1 MSYTGE
7 GETQTIM
14 VITAHHYPKSGPG
27 RGGRGTVTIK
37 TKYKTTDA
45 NGFAQETQGGK
56 NYDRTAQFNSNEC

>member
-1 MSYTGE
+1 
-7 GETQTIM
+7 M

-45 NGFAQETQGGK
+45 NGFAQETPGGK
-56 NYDRTAQFNSNEC
+56 NYDRTAQFNSNER